1 MADDDKKAADKKFRK
16 KACPITR
23 RHFREEARDIPVQVL
38 NRMIRAEAKTFA
50 SGSLGWY
57 ANTKIKLWIGDNLSG
72 AEVYVQ
78 AQVILTVIGSSELPK

>member
-1 MADDDKKAADKKFRK
+1 MSDDKKAADKKEK
-16 KACPITR
+16 KRECPVTR
-23 RHFREEARDIPVQVL
+23 RHFREEARDIPVQVA

-57 ANTKIKLWIGDNLSG
+57 ANGKIKLWVGDTLTG
-72 AEVYVQ
+72 TEVHVQ